1 MRGSITT
8 CAVTP
13 LRDDEVEERLRAA
26 RPDPE
31 VDALAGDEA
40 EALRDLALAGDA
52 TERSGERAWI
62 LPGVM
67 GSTLGLR
74 RVGLDHMVWLDPL
87 CVALG
92 DLRKLA
98 LGPSAPPVEPL
109 GVILPAYLKLKLR
122 LRLAGIDARF
132 HAWDWRGDLLAAVEG
147 LGRALLAAEGPVHLI
162 GHSMGGLVAQ
172 ALLALGPAAVRAR
185 VASVVTLGTPSW
197 GSPAIAGVLQG
208 THPVLV
214 RLAHLDPA
222 HDPCALAREVFGTF
236 PSAYQLL
243 PWRPR
248 WEGLD
253 LDTPSTWSERWPRP
267 RTDLLMGARRVQA
280 TVAEARP
287 AIAGRVRQVIGVARP
302 TPVALAPRED
312 GALAATTSLD
322 GDGTVPRALAELP
335 GAPAWYVDQKHGALP
350 NDDRVIGAT
359 LDLLRGGTTQ
369 RLSTDWTAA
378 AHPRGVVQPAPTLA
392 PAGRGLPGSWEELRR
407 TLAEF
412 VGSRE

>member
-1 MRGSITT
+1 MAGAASS
-8 CAVTP
+8 AVTP
-13 LRDDEVEERLRAA
+13 LRDEDVEKRLRAA
-26 RPDPE
+26 QPDPE
-31 VDALAGDEA
+31 VGALAGDEA
-40 EALRDLALAGDA
+40 EALRDLALSGDA

-74 RVGLDHMVWLDPL
+74 GIVLDDVLWLDPL
-87 CVALG
+87 LVALG
-92 DLRKLA
+92 HLRRLA
-98 LGPSAPPVEPL
+98 VGLGAPPVEPL

-147 LGRALLAAEGPVHLI
+147 LGRDLLAADGPVHLI

-172 ALLALGPAAVRAR
+172 ALLALGPAGASAR

-197 GSPAIAGVLQG
+197 GAPAIAGVLQG
-208 THPVLV
+208 THPVLA
-214 RLAHLDPA
+214 RLALLDPA
-222 HDPCALAREVFGTF
+222 HDPRALAREVFGTF
-236 PSAYQLL
+236 PSAHQLL
-243 PWRPR
+243 PWRER

-253 LDTPSTWSERWPRP
+253 LDAPSTWSDRWPRP
-267 RTDLLMGARRVQA
+267 RADLLVRARLVQA

-287 AIAGRVRQVIGVARP
+287 AIAGRVRQVIGVGRP
-302 TPVALAPRED
+302 TLVALEPRED
-312 GALAATTSLD
+312 GALAGATSLD

-335 GAPAWYVDQKHGALP
+335 GAPAWYVDQKHGALA

-369 RLSTDWTAA
+369 RLSTDWTAVGGPHVVPPA
-378 AHPRGVVQPAPTLA
+378 STRTPARGPR
-392 PAGRGLPGSWEELRR
+392 GSWEALRR
-407 TLAEF
+407 MLAEF